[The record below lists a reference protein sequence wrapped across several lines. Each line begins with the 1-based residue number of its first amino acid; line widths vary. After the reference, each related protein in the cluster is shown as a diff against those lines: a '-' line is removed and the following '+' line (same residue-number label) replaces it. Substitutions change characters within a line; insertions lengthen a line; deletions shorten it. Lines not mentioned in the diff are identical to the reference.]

1 MKLKLKQIR
10 ENKVLRILLMILKA
24 ITSLLIILIVSI
36 IFVQRVSN
44 NKVTVGGYSMFA
56 IVTESMV
63 PKYEVGD
70 MLIAK
75 KVPFDEIKV
84 KDDLVYLGKEGS
96 FNGKVVTHQVIDIE
110 KDGDKNLY
118 HTKGIA
124 NTIEDPVVGQSQV
137 YGVVVAKSNIL
148 SFLSKI
154 VNNIYGFYFIVFIP
168 FAVMIF
174 LEFIDIIHDKEKIKG

>member
-1 MKLKLKQIR
+1 MKMKLKQIK
-10 ENKVLRILLMILKA
+10 ENKGLKIGFMIVKALM
-24 ITSLLIILIVSI
+24 TFLIILIVSI
-36 IFVQRVSN
+36 IFVQRISN
-44 NKVTVGGYSMFA
+44 NKVTIGGYSMFT

-70 MLIAK
+70 MLLAK
-75 KVPFDEIKV
+75 KTAFEDIKV
-84 KDDLVYLGKEGS
+84 GDDLVYLGKEGA

-110 KDGDKNLY
+110 KDGDKYLY

-124 NTIEDPVVGQSQV
+124 NTIEDPVVDSSQI

-174 LEFIDIIHDKEKIKG
+174 FEFIYIIHDKDKIKG

>member
-1 MKLKLKQIR
+1 MKSKIKQIK
-10 ENKVLRILLMILKA
+10 ENKVLRILLMVLKA

-36 IFVQRVSN
+36 IFVQRISN
-44 NKVTVGGYSMFA
+44 NKVTLGGYSIFT

-75 KVPFDEIKV
+75 KVPLDDIKV
-84 KDDLVYLGKEGS
+84 GDDLVYLGKEGT

-110 KDGDKNLY
+110 RDGDKYLY

-124 NTIEDPVVGQSQV
+124 NTLEDPVVSQSQV
-137 YGVVVAKSNIL
+137 YGVVITKSNIL